1 MGAYDAVCDALPDSG
16 LHLAYKRRIAGQL
29 GGLLGTLQGGLPGP
43 VFGRL
48 GGLGPGRGGLP
59 LPALY
64 IVADAQRP
72 VIGDIMADRIGG
84 RVAGAVLVHVDKV
97 ASLQAVQVDSLGGL
111 LADASPRTQAAAM

>member
-1 MGAYDAVCDALPDSG
+1 MRAYDAVCDALTGGG

-29 GGLLGTLQGGLPGP
+29 GGLFGALQGGLSGP

-59 LPALY
+59 LAPLD
-64 IVADAQRP
+64 IVSDAQCP

-97 ASLQAVQVDSLGGL
+97 ASL
-111 LADASPRTQAAAM
+111 